1 MRANALARS
10 VAALALGL
18 GAAGCAT
25 LPKDALRLEPDS
37 MAKRQLQ
44 TRRFD
49 GIPEADLLAASAGV
63 LQDLGFNLDESE
75 TRLGLIVAS
84 KQRSAVEAGQ
94 VVGAMLLALLG
105 ATPVWD
111 RTQRIRVCLVSR
123 PASDDPEP
131 RSYLIRVTFQRTVW
145 NTSNNVSRVEAIE
158 EPPIYEEFFQ
168 KLSQSVF
175 LEAQKI

>member
-1 MRANALARS
+1 MRPSAPARTA
-10 VAALALGL
+10 AALALGL
-18 GAAGCAT
+18 ATAGCAT

-49 GIPEADLLAASAGV
+49 GIAESDLLAASAGV

-84 KQRSAVEAGQ
+84 KQRSAVETGQ

-123 PASDDPEP
+123 PASDDPAS
-131 RSYLIRVTFQRTVW
+131 RSHFVRVTFQRMVW
-145 NTSNNVSRVEAIE
+145 DTNNNVSRVEAVE
-158 EPPIYEEFFQ
+158 EPEIYQQFFD
-168 KLSQSVF
+168 KLAESVF
-175 LEAQKI
+175 LEAHKI